1 MEEDEQSP
9 VPPRR
14 APPMNSPFVPSVARC
29 ASAEAE
35 EKRQVAAARCVIQA
49 ANVALFIC
57 VTVLRRIIV
66 RSEPCE
72 EAPVDH
78 SETKQQEARR
88 HTGVLFSRLHARFL
102 YEVVAPSLGIPMAV
116 LEAVLGS
123 ANPAGRP
130 KDEPGLICAEAFLH
144 AQDDGGS
151 ADRPSN
157 FDPVARPVMPIY
169 GPLLQAM
176 PGDAPILWFASAR
189 TAPTPRH
196 PVTLYAGNLADG
208 SISTIPGRCT
218 LGFIHDLEKLS
229 PDFVTAVLTSVT
241 CGSARRGGLEWGGVP
256 LGADWPSALLTHDMP
271 GTAVLTEWQMA
282 TLFCDK
288 AKLFF
293 STYRARTLP
302 VDGATGEG
310 PALAK
315 GVPAMQLDA
324 DTGLLHCRD
333 GRNAAKNELLP
344 PTQEISGELRATLA
358 DLYSR
363 HRRLYPK
370 PPGPIGASGAPMD
383 LDEEHDVMPPS
394 GGRVP
399 ALPIAAI
406 GLSSESRASLKRK
419 CVEAAL
425 PPRDERWLRRLFNG
439 AAEMGGLAPTRL
451 AQESLLGSV
460 VDSTI
465 DGTLASASIMGN
477 AELQERISQLE
488 KQCEDLM
495 KQFNTQKEHKLR
507 FKSLTQN
514 LEAQLHQAIMDAQTA
529 RAVGRDQ
536 GAGIGA
542 TEPALF
548 EQALAD
554 ERKRYQELAAEAVEY
569 KAAYQRAINAKDD
582 VASEFRVYKEQTTIA
597 LRTAEIQ
604 SSNQQSLI
612 ASYREQL
619 YDSRAAASA
628 LAPTPFLA
636 RLSSIIAPCL
646 RLQGKS
652 LNLQGEFKPFRT
664 AHEQAHGSRSST
676 DGPAGPAH
684 YAICA
689 TARIELP

>member
-1 MEEDEQSP
+1 MEEDELSP

-35 EKRQVAAARCVIQA
+35 EKRQVAAACCVIQA

-66 RSEPCE
+66 QSEPRE

-78 SETKQQEARR
+78 TETKQQEARR

-130 KDEPGLICAEAFLH
+130 KDEPALICAEAFLH
-144 AQDDGGS
+144 AEDEGGS

-176 PGDAPILWFASAR
+176 PGDAPIFWFASAR
-189 TAPTPRH
+189 TAPTLRH

-256 LGADWPSALLTHDMP
+256 LGADWPSALLTHDIP
-271 GTAVLTEWQMA
+271 GTAVLTERQMA
-282 TLFCDK
+282 TLLCNK

-333 GRNAAKNELLP
+333 GRSAAKNELLP
-344 PTQEISGELRATLA
+344 PTEEISVELRATLA

-363 HRRLYPK
+363 HRRQYPK
-370 PPGPIGASGAPMD
+370 PPGLIGASGAPMD
-383 LDEEHDVMPPS
+383 PDEDDVMPP
-394 GGRVP
+394 
-399 ALPIAAI
+399 ALPGLPISGI
-406 GLSSESRASLKRK
+406 GLSSESRASLKRT

-425 PPRDERWLRRLFNG
+425 PLRDERWYRRLLNG
-439 AAEMGGLAPTRL
+439 AAEMGGLVHTRL

-477 AELQERISQLE
+477 TELQERISQLE
-488 KQCEDLM
+488 KQCEELM

-507 FKSLTQN
+507 FKSLAQK
-514 LEAQLHQAIMDAQTA
+514 LEAQLRQAIMDAQTA

-554 ERKRYQELAAEAVEY
+554 ERQRYQELAAEAAEY

-597 LRTAEIQ
+597 LRTAEIR

-612 ASYREQL
+612 DSYREQL

-652 LNLQGEFKPFRT
+652 HNLQGEFNPFRT
-664 AHEQAHGSRSST
+664 AHEQAHGSRSSA
-676 DGPAGPAH
+676 DGPARPAH

>member
-9 VPPRR
+9 VPQRR

-72 EAPVDH
+72 GRGGEGGGG
-78 SETKQQEARR
+78 TKQQDARR

-123 ANPAGRP
+123 ANPAGRS

-144 AQDDGGS
+144 AEDEGGS

-157 FDPVARPVMPIY
+157 FDPVARPVIPIY

-176 PGDAPILWFASAR
+176 PGDAFLWFASAR

-208 SISTIPGRCT
+208 SISTIPGKCT

-282 TLFCDK
+282 TLLCDK

-333 GRNAAKNELLP
+333 GRSAAKNELLP
-344 PTQEISGELRATLA
+344 PTEEISGELRATLA

-363 HRRLYPK
+363 LRRQYPK
-370 PPGPIGASGAPMD
+370 PPGLIGASGAPMD
-383 LDEEHDVMPPS
+383 LDEEHDVMPP
-394 GGRVP
+394 
-399 ALPIAAI
+399 ALPGLPISGI
-406 GLSSESRASLKRK
+406 GLSSESRASLKRT

-425 PPRDERWLRRLFNG
+425 PLRDERWLRRLFNG
-439 AAEMGGLAPTRL
+439 AVLAELGGLAPTRL
-451 AQESLLGSV
+451 AQESLLDSV
-460 VDSTI
+460 VDSAI
-465 DGTLASASIMGN
+465 DGTLASASILGN
-477 AELQERISQLE
+477 AELRERISQLE

-507 FKSLTQN
+507 FKTLAQN
-514 LEAQLHQAIMDAQTA
+514 LEAQLRQAIMDAQTA

-542 TEPALF
+542 TEPASF
-548 EQALAD
+548 EQALAE
-554 ERKRYQELAAEAVEY
+554 ERQRYQDLAAEAAEY
-569 KAAYQRAINAKDD
+569 KAAHQRAINARDD

-636 RLSSIIAPCL
+636 RLSSIIAPL
-646 RLQGKS
+646 SFRLQGTS
-652 LNLQGEFKPFRT
+652 RNLQGEFKPFRT
-664 AHEQAHGSRSST
+664 AHEQAHGSRSSA
-676 DGPAGPAH
+676 DGAAGPAH

>member
-1 MEEDEQSP
+1 MEEDEHSP

-66 RSEPCE
+66 RSETCE
-72 EAPVDH
+72 GRGGEGGGG
-78 SETKQQEARR
+78 TKQQDARR

-144 AQDDGGS
+144 DEGGS

-282 TLFCDK
+282 TLLCEK

-333 GRNAAKNELLP
+333 GRSAAKNELLP
-344 PTQEISGELRATLA
+344 PTEEISGELRATLA

-363 HRRLYPK
+363 LRRQYPK
-370 PPGPIGASGAPMD
+370 PPGLIGASGAPMD

-399 ALPIAAI
+399 ALPISTI
-406 GLSSESRASLKRK
+406 GLSSESRASLKRT

-425 PPRDERWLRRLFNG
+425 PLREERWYRRLLNG

-507 FKSLTQN
+507 FKSLAQN
-514 LEAQLHQAIMDAQTA
+514 LEAQLRQAIMDAQTA

-554 ERKRYQELAAEAVEY
+554 ERQRYQELATEAAEY

-597 LRTAEIQ
+597 LRTAEIR
-604 SSNQQSLI
+604 SSSQQSLI
-612 ASYREQL
+612 DSYREQL

-628 LAPTPFLA
+628 LAPTTFLA
-636 RLSSIIAPCL
+636 CLSSIIAPCL

-652 LNLQGEFKPFRT
+652 HNLQGEFNPFRT
-664 AHEQAHGSRSST
+664 AHEQAHGSRSSA
-676 DGPAGPAH
+676 DGPARPAH